1 MKTKRDIILTIILTL
16 AAVGQIVLAFVL
28 YNENANTDI
37 INLGWAI
44 LWISAIFGWLPIFTF
59 KKYGGVAKGK
69 SYIQTSTLVDRGV
82 YAIVRHPQYLAGI
95 LMGLALPLITQHW
108 LVAVLGAIVIVV
120 TYVNTFDEEALNLE
134 KFGDVYRQY
143 MQRVP
148 RLNFLLGIVRLLLR
162 KTDRKE
168 N

>member
-1 MKTKRDIILTIILTL
+1 LTL
-16 AAVGQIVLAFVL
+16 AAVGQIALAFIL
-28 YNENANTDI
+28 YNENGNTTI
-37 INLGWAI
+37 INLGWVI

-59 KKYGGVAKGK
+59 RKYGGVAKGK
-69 SYIQTSTLVDRGV
+69 SYIQTSILVDSGV

-95 LMGLALPLITQHW
+95 LIGLSLPLIAQHW
-108 LVAVLGAIVIVV
+108 LVAALGVIVIVI
-120 TYVNTFDEEALNLE
+120 TYVNTFDEETLNIE
-134 KFGDVYRQY
+134 KFGEAYRQY